1 MRLFRAL
8 ALIALIVAI
17 HADIWGAASVQSLVG
32 NRAVLFPLAA
42 MLVVSIA
49 VHEAL
54 HLAGY
59 VWIGGAPYSAVHV
72 EWRGAAM
79 VARCDV
85 ALSARSY
92 RVAVALPG
100 LVLGL
105 LPAIVCLAS
114 GTAWLTVYG
123 AVMLGAALG
132 DAGVLWTLRRFAPG
146 EKVLDSSRRR

>member
-8 ALIALIVAI
+8 ALIALTIAL
-17 HADIWGAASVQSLVG
+17 HADIWGSASVESLVG
-32 NRAVLFPLAA
+32 NRAVLLPLAA
-42 MLVVSIA
+42 LLVLSIA

-72 EWRGAAM
+72 EWRGVAM

-92 RVAVALPG
+92 RAAVALPG
-100 LVLGL
+100 LILGL
-105 LPAIVCLAS
+105 LPAIAGLAA
-114 GTAWLTVYG
+114 GVAWLTVYG

-132 DAGVLWTLRRFAPG
+132 DAGVLWTLRGFAPE
-146 EKVLDSSRRR
+146 EKVLDRSRRR